1 MNKTCQIH
9 HEFEQFQWVGSDI
22 LSTKYQHTVAFSDGC
37 FPATGCVVRP
47 SVENR
52 GKRFLAVKT
61 PRGFA
66 ERRELAQ
73 KSRER
78 EEKGRM
84 WDRYESRREFS
95 DSRHFVGACTRSSY
109 ALPIKR
115 DDHML
120 LFVFWSFN
128 FYTQTWISIS
138 FFENVRVTYNV
149 HPSINRR

>member
-1 MNKTCQIH
+1 M
-9 HEFEQFQWVGSDI
+9 SR
-22 LSTKYQHTVAFSDGC
+22 LLTKYQHAVAFSDGR
-37 FPATGCVVRP
+37 FPTTGCDVRP

-95 DSRHFVGACTRSSY
+95 DSRHFVGACTRSVY
-109 ALPIKR
+109 AFSIKR
-115 DDHML
+115 DHLL
-120 LFVFWSFN
+120 LFVFERSTLTNVKFD
-128 FYTQTWISIS
+128 FFLSGKDQFERTSI
-138 FFENVRVTYNV
+138 YNV
-149 HPSINRR
+149 HGNIVHRREKEKIL

>member
-1 MNKTCQIH
+1 M
-9 HEFEQFQWVGSDI
+9 EQFKWVDSDT
-22 LSTKYQHTVAFSDGC
+22 LSTKYQHAVAFSDGC
-37 FPATGCVVRP
+37 FPATGCDVRP

-84 WDRYESRREFS
+84 WDRYESRRESLAIPAISSELARDPCMLSPSNVIICCFS
-95 DSRHFVGACTRSSY
+95 F
-109 ALPIKR
+109 
-115 DDHML
+115 
-120 LFVFWSFN
+120 FWSFN

-138 FFENVRVTYNV
+138 FFLQNVFERTYNV
-149 HPSINRR
+149 YPSINRGWKDRK

>member
-1 MNKTCQIH
+1 MYQIH
-9 HEFEQFQWVGSDI
+9 PEFEQFRWVGSDI
-22 LSTKYQHTVAFSDGC
+22 LSTKYQHAVAFSNGC
-37 FPATGCVVRP
+37 FPATGCDVRP

-66 ERRELAQ
+66 ERREFAQ

-95 DSRHFVGACTRSSY
+95 DSRHFVGACTRSVY
-109 ALPIKR
+109 AFSIKR
-115 DDHML
+115 DHML
-120 LFVFWSFN
+120 LFVFDRSIFTGRREFRFLSFSK
-128 FYTQTWISIS
+128 TLHVW
-138 FFENVRVTYNV
+138 V
-149 HPSINRR
+149 HTMFI